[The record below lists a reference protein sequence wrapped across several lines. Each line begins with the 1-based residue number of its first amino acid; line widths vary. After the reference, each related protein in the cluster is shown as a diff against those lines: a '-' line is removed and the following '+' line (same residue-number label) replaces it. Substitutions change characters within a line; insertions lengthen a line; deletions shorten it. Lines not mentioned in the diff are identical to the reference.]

1 MCTRSIRIND
11 RVMNLAKSHFKG
23 EEALQLWME
32 KQLDRVLWDYVSQFE
47 NKGDNDNL
55 LEKLEAIGDGP
66 EGFLMLDTVLTP
78 SKSSVEELRENAYFE
93 KYGIRGVIGWV

>member
-1 MCTRSIRIND
+1 
-11 RVMNLAKSHFKG
+11 
-23 EEALQLWME
+23 ME

-93 KYGIRGVIGWV
+93 KYGI

>member
-11 RVMNLAKSHFKG
+11 KVMNLAKSHLKG

-47 NKGDNDNL
+47 DKGDNDNL

-93 KYGIRGVIGWV
+93 KYGI